1 MNTLDA
7 FNLNLVYPVIIENE
21 IIRDRNEY
29 VSFLERKGYIPSSKE
44 IVVKPKIK
52 KIKENIN
59 GN

>member
-1 MNTLDA
+1 MKTLDE
-7 FNLNLVYPVIIENE
+7 FNLNLFYPVIIENE

-29 VSFLERKGYIPSSKE
+29 VSFLERKGYIQSSKE

-52 KIKENIN
+52 KMKENIN